1 MSSLKTSNIKQCND
15 DNDCSKFNK
24 FKIKYH
30 CDKVKKIC
38 TKQRN
43 SISFSNDKVHIINS
57 LFIDEFLK
65 NITFY
70 NIDSNSF
77 LRNLNKYI
85 VKLNEL
91 ELVKKQ
97 NKDANVDEKTLK
109 KQEEK
114 EKNIILK
121 LKEQIQKLP
130 KKIEEYKNKIDNID
144 YFFKSIKQL
153 PTGSTTG
160 LSTSEPDENHIIIK
174 NIQKKL
180 IYRNSILLHYNQK
193 FKTYFKK

>member
-1 MSSLKTSNIKQCND
+1 MSKTSSLKTLNIKQCND
-15 DNDCSKFNK
+15 DNDCSKLNK

-30 CDKVKKIC
+30 CDKVRKIC

-65 NITFY
+65 NITYY

-85 VKLNEL
+85 VKLKE
-91 ELVKKQ
+91 
-97 NKDANVDEKTLK
+97 DEND
-109 KQEEK
+109 Q
-114 EKNIILK
+114 NIILK
-121 LKEQIQKLP
+121 LKKLIKELP
-130 KKIEEYKNKIDNID
+130 KKIEDYKNKIDEID
-144 YFFKSIKQL
+144 YFFKSIKKL
-153 PTGSTTG
+153 PTGSSTDSSTG
-160 LSTSEPDENHIIIK
+160 SPDENHIIIE